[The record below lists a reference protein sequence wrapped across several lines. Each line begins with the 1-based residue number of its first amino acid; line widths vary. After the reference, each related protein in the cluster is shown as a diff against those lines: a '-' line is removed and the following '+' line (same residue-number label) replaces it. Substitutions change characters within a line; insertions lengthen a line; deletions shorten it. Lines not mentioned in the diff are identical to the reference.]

1 MLRNERDM
9 AKLTQHSFAKR
20 RSVPKKP
27 DSMKKLDNLIYIVK
41 QNEYE
46 YEQYLGQ
53 RMRNMEI
60 EKTILQVKKK

>member
-1 MLRNERDM
+1 MLRNERVA

-27 DSMKKLDNLIYIVK
+27 DSMQQLDNLIYIVK